1 MSFSKFGMEPYTLSG
16 GNFVH
21 NHELTCEDI
30 NPLEVKEFDDVLFG
44 SSVVCY
50 RPYEYQNNLR
60 FRKYYEPSRRPI
72 RKPDLQKEAVA

>member
-1 MSFSKFGMEPYTLSG
+1 MSFTKFGMEPYTLSG

-30 NPLEVKEFDDVLFG
+30 KALEVKEFDDVLFG

-50 RPYEYQNNLR
+50 RPYENQGNLR

-72 RKPDLQKEAVA
+72 QKPDL